1 MAISPVLNEPRTV
14 APVTLPALF
23 AAFLQVSLC
32 AFGGGLPWA
41 RYMVVERRGW
51 LSEYEF
57 AEILALCQFLP
68 GPNIASI
75 TLCVG
80 FRLRGAA
87 GAMTALSDFIVIPG
101 VIGFAIGALWL
112 EYADRGVLQGLL
124 RGISAAAAGLIVATG
139 IKLLLPHR
147 GRPSASLF
155 AALAFAGLAI
165 AKLPL
170 LVVVLGLTPVSIAA
184 AFFERARPG

>member
-1 MAISPVLNEPRTV
+1 MRLKPTPR
-14 APVTLPALF
+14 VTLPALF
-23 AAFLQVSLC
+23 VTFLQMSLC

-51 LSEYEF
+51 LNEQEF

-87 GAMTALSDFIVIPG
+87 GAIAALSGFIVIPWI
-101 VIGFAIGALWL
+101 IGFAIGALWL
-112 EYADRGVLQGLL
+112 QYADRGVLQGLL
-124 RGISAAAAGLIVATG
+124 RGISAAAAGLIIATG
-139 IKLLLPHR
+139 IKLLMPHR
-147 GRPSASLF
+147 GRPGAFLF
-155 AALAFAGLAI
+155 AALAFAGLAF

-170 LVVVLGLTPVSIAA
+170 LAVVLGLTPLSIAA
-184 AFFERARPG
+184 ALFERPKPG